1 LLARSLAGE
10 SLDLASLAKPAPV
23 IPDTVPVLKAL
34 EAFRASGES
43 LAFVSDEYGSILGLV
58 TLDDVM
64 RNILGD
70 ALAWRHGEPPRTTA
84 DDEPDAMR
92 RADGSWLVDGVKPLI
107 EVEELLDDDAAFT
120 SDDEDNYQTLG
131 GYVMGRL
138 DRIPRAG
145 DLFESAGWRYEV
157 MDMDGNRVDK
167 VMISRVA
174 GADSLQ
180 PTAHS

>member
-1 LLARSLAGE
+1 V
-10 SLDLASLAKPAPV
+10 PADPAHRLVHADPV
-23 IPDTVPVLKAL
+23 AQ
-34 EAFRASGES
+34 A
-43 LAFVSDEYGSILGLV
+43 LGL
-58 TLDDVM
+58 
-64 RNILGD
+64 GQQ
-70 ALAWRHGEPPRTTA
+70 LAERPGGRDGVEARRHGEPPRTTA

-120 SDDEDNYQTLG
+120 NEDEDNYQTLG

-145 DLFESAGWRYEV
+145 DHFESAGWRYEV